1 MGDSLGWVGAG
12 GVAVEETVV
21 AAAGADTFPPA
32 VQASEPSRAD
42 ARVGKEEEKNG
53 AASG

>member
-21 AAAGADTFPPA
+21 ADTFPPA
-32 VQASEPSRAD
+32 VQALEPSRAD
-42 ARVGKEEEKNG
+42 EGVGKEEEKNG